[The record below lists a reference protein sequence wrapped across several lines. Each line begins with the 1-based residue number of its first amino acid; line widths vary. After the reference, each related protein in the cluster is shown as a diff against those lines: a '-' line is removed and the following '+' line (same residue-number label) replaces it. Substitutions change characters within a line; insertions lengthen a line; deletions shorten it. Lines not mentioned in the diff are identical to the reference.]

1 MELIRRS
8 VWARWTT
15 ATSLTS
21 SPGPQNGCSSC
32 FQREGLNSWANLYSS
47 DGSENGAPAL
57 KWRGESGGEGGLLG
71 THLPVGETNANHLLS
86 NHRLA
91 IQHLAERDPVSDAVS
106 AVPDSED
113 DNQTLFSPDTNR
125 HRPSLPLKTS
135 EDKTFDHVLETV
147 LETFLSFPVL
157 HEDLSLSAVTITSLW
172 TSTFSAPAPSLTG

>member
-57 KWRGESGGEGGLLG
+57 KWRGERGGVGGLLG

-113 DNQTLFSPDTNR
+113 DSQTLFYSR
-125 HRPSLPLKTS
+125 HRQTSSFASSENLWRQNLWPRLGNGPWNFSLLSCPTWR
-135 EDKTFDHVLETV
+135 
-147 LETFLSFPVL
+147 FLPQCCYN
-157 HEDLSLSAVTITSLW
+157 H
-172 TSTFSAPAPSLTG
+172 FSVD